1 MLSAALN
8 EYVAV
13 IFADRKNGSNPSTI
27 EKADEVCRYLAATKT
42 AAKLEEMRKA
52 AATTVQPLPMKSY
65 CRKFF
70 DSLPSVH
77 YWREQFKSADREDLL
92 SKFNAAVAAAEKEGK
107 DVSDESL
114 LAVASSAVDLSRMDV
129 STALF
134 SRAFATVK
142 KALDIMP
149 TETAECSPGLKEQL
163 SALFQLR
170 GVDLMF
176 RRDDAGAVK
185 AQLKAI
191 ELDMYNIEAKLVLCT
206 LYLELV
212 MMKEVLYCSSA
223 KPFLHCSVECIKQL
237 ITIFVSLQ

>member
-1 MLSAALN
+1 MHQQQGMLSEALN

-13 IFADRKNGSNPSTI
+13 IFADRKKGENPSTI

-42 AAKLEEMRKA
+42 AVRLEEMRKA
-52 AATTVQPLPMKSY
+52 AATTVLPLPMKSY

-77 YWREQFKSADREDLL
+77 HWREQFKSADREDLL
-92 SKFNAAVAAAEKEGK
+92 SKFNAAVAVAEKEGK
-107 DVSDESL
+107 GVSDDTL
-114 LAVASSAVDLSRMDV
+114 CAVAASAVDFAHMDV
-129 STALF
+129 SSALF

-142 KALDIMP
+142 KALDLMP
-149 TETAECSPGLKEQL
+149 TDTEDCSPGLKAQL

-185 AQLKAI
+185 AELKAI
-191 ELDMYNIEAKLVLCT
+191 ELDMNNIEAKLVLCT

-212 MMKEVLYCSSA
+212 MIKEVLYYG
-223 KPFLHCSVECIKQL
+223 
-237 ITIFVSLQ
+237 